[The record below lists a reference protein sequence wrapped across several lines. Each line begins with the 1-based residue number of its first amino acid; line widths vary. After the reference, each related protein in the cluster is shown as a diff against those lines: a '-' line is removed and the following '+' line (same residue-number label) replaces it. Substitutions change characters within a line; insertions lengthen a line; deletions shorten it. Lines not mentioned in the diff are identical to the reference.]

1 LRDILIDATS
11 TPSFCH
17 TNNGLNEYLVIDFL
31 KVYSIKEIVI
41 ENRYDTNAVRDRIIN
56 AQFRLYDDKDKVIY
70 ESNKIKVGSQF
81 YYIRGDDKTVYTGQ
95 PPVLAIIPDPTDPCN
110 APKPLKESLA
120 SACAC
125 QKASSDFSDQVRIYN
140 TANEQYQINLQY
152 YNTLQQD
159 KSDYEKKIGDYK
171 SWGDK
176 QTELQGEQL
185 FFKQCQGKLGY
196 SQDQWEY
203 TCVKDYGNGWEY
215 VRGSDTMADC
225 GLYSRG
231 KCKRT
236 NAQVI
241 KDLNDAGYKLWA
253 PPSFSAPSQP
263 SAPASAP
270 ITCCSQ
276 SFDNIQAGAGG
287 KVVIQG
293 VSQSCKTEINNQIQ
307 KALAPDVNVKTK
319 EGTQTSASKAVTD
332 NTPPAEEEEKPASP
346 IGMYLAGG
354 AAAVVVIAA
363 LAFLAKGSAA
373 TTAAASASRV

>member
-1 LRDILIDATS
+1 
-11 TPSFCH
+11 
-17 TNNGLNEYLVIDFL
+17 
-31 KVYSIKEIVI
+31 
-41 ENRYDTNAVRDRIIN
+41 
-56 AQFRLYDDKDKVIY
+56 
-70 ESNKIKVGSQF
+70 
-81 YYIRGDDKTVYTGQ
+81 VYTGQ
-95 PPVLAIIPDPTDPCN
+95 PPVLVPKLDPTDPCN
-110 APKPLKESLA
+110 NLKDAKESLK
-120 SACAC
+120 SACSC
-125 QKASSDFSDQVRIYN
+125 QKASNDYSDQVRLYN
-140 TANEQYQINLQY
+140 TANEQYQVNLQY

-159 KSDYEKKIGDYK
+159 RNDYEKKIGDYK

-176 QTELQGEQL
+176 QSELQGEQL

-215 VRGSDTMADC
+215 VKGSDTMASC

-231 KCKRT
+231 KCRRT

-253 PPSFSAPSQP
+253 PPSYSAPSPP
-263 SAPASAP
+263 SAPASTP

-276 SFDNIQAGAGG
+276 SFDNIQTGAGG

-293 VSQSCKTEINNQIQ
+293 VSQTCKTEINKQI
-307 KALAPDVNVKTK
+307 KDASKPDEAPEKPAD
-319 EGTQTSASKAVTD
+319 EGTA
-332 NTPPAEEEEKPASP
+332 PPAEEKPAANEVP
-346 IGMYLAGG
+346 IEMYIAGG
-354 AAAVVVIAA
+354 AAIVIVIAA